1 MGLMHPAMHAA
12 YKPKLAL
19 YPFLDECIL
28 TRAGQPFEDAGYSRA
43 WFGDM
48 VSRGWGILYIAPRP
62 GGAYGQHLLHRLRAA
77 FDVAGLDAIY
87 SDEFTFVGGQ
97 RGYSR
102 YDYRQWDGYSVILN
116 EDGSIAAKIT
126 DNAIASQSLQL
137 ALIHEARRRGKL
149 MLVNC
154 APTLRAT
161 QRTGIYHFVEGGN
174 GFWAGADTHLSTPLV
189 FGNVGQPKNQEELL
203 KISRRL
209 LATGNLH
216 VPCAA
221 NLLIQGENSFITKQ
235 HPITPY
241 RLGPGYVLGRERIV
255 TSASG
260 EFNWPPKP
268 ASVRVYA
275 YDAKG
280 NLLPDSPRRLNARAP
295 IQLDVPPDGLVIV
308 ETDSSKSR

>member
-221 NLLIQGENSFITKQ
+221 NLLIQGEHSFITKQ

-280 NLLPDSPRRLNARAP
+280 NLLPDAPRQVPACPPLRLA
-295 IQLDVPPDGLVIV
+295 VPDGGLVIA
-308 ETDSSKSR
+308 ETD